1 MREMLFHGKRTDNG
15 EWVEG
20 YYGVF
25 KGTSQIYVP
34 FTEEEEKENEGH
46 IFSAIGGLWHT
57 VIPESVGQYIG
68 ITEWVVADKSFDQ
81 PLFEGDI
88 VEVWST
94 RRPRYSNPQ
103 SQYDGDVKVRAVIR
117 FNYGQWTLDYDNNYN
132 KALTK
137 LKGKEE
143 DERTVDG
150 DSSLYWFGCRGRE
163 EWQRE
168 HNAHYKWHDI
178 VKIGTVFENADLLE
192 R

>member
-1 MREMLFHGKRTDNG
+1 MVVGLIMRERLFRGIRVDNG

-20 YYGVF
+20 GVYYQKADDV
-25 KGTSQIYVP
+25 K
-34 FTEEEEKENEGH
+34 EEAVY
-46 IFSAIGGLWHT
+46 IIGGSLNDVGCAYQ
-57 VIPESVGQYIG
+57 VIPESVGESTG
-68 ITEWVVADKSFDQ
+68 MNEFVVTDRTFNK

-117 FNYGQWTLDYDNNYN
+117 FNYGKWTLDYDNNYN
-132 KALTK
+132 KTLIK

-150 DSSLYWFGCRGRE
+150 DPSLYWFGCHGCE
-163 EWQRE
+163 EWNRE
-168 HNAHYKWHDI
+168 HNSHYKWNDI
-178 VKIGTVFENADLLE
+178 VKIGTEFENSELLE
-192 R
+192 G

>member
-1 MREMLFHGKRTDNG
+1 MRQYLFRGIRIDNG

-20 YYGVF
+20 YLSY
-25 KGTSQIYVP
+25 
-34 FTEEEEKENEGH
+34 NEARKQYY
-46 IFSAIGGLWHT
+46 IMDDVNAFP
-57 VIPESVGQYIG
+57 IPVYTESVGMY
-68 ITEWVVADKSFDQ
+68 TDMNEFVVKDRSFKKS
-81 PLFEGDI
+81 LFEGDI

-117 FNYGQWTLDYDNNYN
+117 FNYGKWALDYDNNYN
-132 KALTK
+132 KTLIK

-150 DSSLYWFGCRGRE
+150 DQSLYWFGCRGRE
-163 EWQRE
+163 EWNRE

-178 VKIGTVFENADLLE
+178 VKIGTEFENSELLE
-192 R
+192 G

>member
-1 MREMLFHGKRTDNG
+1 MRQYLFRGCRIDNG

-20 YYGVF
+20 YLSY
-25 KGTSQIYVP
+25 
-34 FTEEEEKENEGH
+34 NETRKQYY
-46 IFSAIGGLWHT
+46 IMDDVNAFP
-57 VIPESVGQYIG
+57 IPVYKESVGMY
-68 ITEWVVADKSFDQ
+68 TDMNEFVVKDRSFKKS
-81 PLFEGDI
+81 LFEGDI

-117 FNYGQWTLDYDNNYN
+117 FNYGKWTLDYDNNYN
-132 KALTK
+132 KTLIK

-150 DSSLYWFGCRGRE
+150 DPSLYWFGCRGRE
-163 EWQRE
+163 EWNRE

-178 VKIGTVFENADLLE
+178 VKIGTEFENSELLE
-192 R
+192 E